1 MSTDC
6 KEKLIRSLENSLIEK
21 VDTSTVQL
29 VVSQIIRVLNDYEVT
44 EYCKDIVV
52 YDNENERIMKRY
64 CACLMVD
71 GKSKNTIYQ
80 YRRTAEKLSNFIG
93 KSFKQMGVYDIRYY
107 LACEK
112 ERGVSDRSCENIRA
126 NLSAFFQWM
135 TTEEIIP
142 KNPCM
147 NIKPLKYKDE
157 IRKPFS
163 EVEIDKLRSACDNYK
178 KRAIVEFLL
187 TSGVRVSELS
197 SMRISDIDDINV
209 HVRYGKGGKERITFI
224 NDVAKTHL
232 QKYLLSRPEQGV
244 ALFYNKNHTSL
255 SPGGIRSILKTIEKD
270 SGVNNVHPHRF
281 RRTFASGMARRGMD
295 IQEIQKLLG
304 HSNINTTM
312 EYIYVDNSKIK
323 NSYKQYIV

>member
-107 LACEK
+107 L
-112 ERGVSDRSCENIRA
+112 
-126 NLSAFFQWM
+126 
-135 TTEEIIP
+135 
-142 KNPCM
+142 
-147 NIKPLKYKDE
+147 
-157 IRKPFS
+157 
-163 EVEIDKLRSACDNYK
+163 
-178 KRAIVEFLL
+178 
-187 TSGVRVSELS
+187 
-197 SMRISDIDDINV
+197 SM
-209 HVRYGKGGKERITFI
+209 
-224 NDVAKTHL
+224 
-232 QKYLLSRPEQGV
+232 
-244 ALFYNKNHTSL
+244 
-255 SPGGIRSILKTIEKD
+255 
-270 SGVNNVHPHRF
+270 
-281 RRTFASGMARRGMD
+281 
-295 IQEIQKLLG
+295 
-304 HSNINTTM
+304 
-312 EYIYVDNSKIK
+312 
-323 NSYKQYIV
+323 